1 MFDGEAAA
9 AAEWV
14 NEFEIY
20 INYKLKKIYL
30 WSLCLWHRLN
40 INVVVVI
47 AIAGLMYWMTEYNHE
62 NHARIRLWLFINLT
76 KCVYNYIINI
86 LSKFHISKTFR
97 FIYDF
102 EFPFLSERRKIRET
116 TKRSSILLLDA
127 LLPLVWLPLIMS
139 ESDVHTDMYITL
151 IYWHVC
157 LIFCAKVF
165 HLSHFIFIHS
175 LTQSH
180 RNSFPFNRRF
190 CHNSKRLL
198 LVRSLPSTSTLNLSA
213 CMLKYHYDNNVDFKE
228 KCLL

>member
-30 WSLCLWHRLN
+30 WNLCLWHRRN

-102 EFPFLSERRKIRET
+102 EFPFFKLKKKDSRNHQTEFYIASGCSAAVGLITIDYVWIWCTYGHVHHTYLLTCVPHFLCESLS
-116 TKRSSILLLDA
+116 
-127 LLPLVWLPLIMS
+127 PFP
-139 ESDVHTDMYITL
+139 
-151 IYWHVC
+151 
-157 LIFCAKVF
+157 F
-165 HLSHFIFIHS
+165 HIHS
-175 LTQSH
+175 FADSIASQLVPIQSA
-180 RNSFPFNRRF
+180 FWP
-190 CHNSKRLL
+190 
-198 LVRSLPSTSTLNLSA
+198 
-213 CMLKYHYDNNVDFKE
+213 
-228 KCLL
+228 